1 MAHAEKYNRDS
12 VTVDRQ
18 KKTVDVII
26 PTYRPDREFEKL
38 LPRLEE
44 QEYRPDRI
52 LVMNT
57 GEQYWNRE
65 WEKCPLLEVHH
76 LEQKDFDH
84 GGTRRRAA
92 ELSDTDIMIF
102 MTQDALP
109 ADRKLIGNLVRAVS
123 ENPDAGAAYARQLPK
138 ADCRFLE
145 RYTRSFNYPEQSSVK
160 SQTDID
166 KCGIKTY
173 FCSNVCAAYDREVY
187 QKMGGF
193 TERAIFNED
202 MIYAGTMVQNGY
214 TVVYAADARVYHS
227 HNYSGRQQFHRNFD
241 LGVSQAEHPEIFEGV
256 PSEGEGIRLVKR
268 SLGYLVRTG
277 HIWLIPQLVWQS
289 GMKYAGYFL
298 GKRYRKLPR
307 KIILACTMS
316 PYYWNRKELQEK
328 AFDDRKQST

>member
-1 MAHAEKYNRDS
+1 MTHKEKYND
-12 VTVDRQ
+12 TA
-18 KKTVDVII
+18 TVDVII
-26 PTYRPDREFEKL
+26 PAYRPGREFGEL
-38 LPRLEE
+38 LHRLEE
-44 QEYRPDRI
+44 QEYRPRRI

-65 WEKCPLLEVHH
+65 WEKCPILEVHH

-92 ELSDTDIMIF
+92 ELSNADIMIF

-109 ADRKLIGNLVRAVS
+109 A
-123 ENPDAGAAYARQLPK
+123 GAAYARQLPR

-160 SQTDID
+160 SLADID
-166 KCGIKTY
+166 KYGIKTY
-173 FCSNVCAAYDREVY
+173 FCSNVCAAYDKGIY
-187 QKMGGF
+187 LKTGGF

-202 MIYAGTMVQNGY
+202 MICAGTMIQKGY
-214 TVVYAADARVYHS
+214 SVVYAADARVYHS

-268 SLGYLVRTG
+268 SLGYLIRTG
-277 HIWLIPQLVWQS
+277 HFWLIPQLIWQS

-307 KIILACTMS
+307 KVVLACTMS
-316 PYYWNRKELQEK
+316 PYYWNRK
-328 AFDDRKQST
+328 

>member
-38 LPRLEE
+38 LHRLEE

-92 ELSDTDIMIF
+92 ELSDADIMIF

-214 TVVYAADARVYHS
+214 TIVYAADARVYHS

-316 PYYWNRKELQEK
+316 PYYWNRKEL
-328 AFDDRKQST
+328 